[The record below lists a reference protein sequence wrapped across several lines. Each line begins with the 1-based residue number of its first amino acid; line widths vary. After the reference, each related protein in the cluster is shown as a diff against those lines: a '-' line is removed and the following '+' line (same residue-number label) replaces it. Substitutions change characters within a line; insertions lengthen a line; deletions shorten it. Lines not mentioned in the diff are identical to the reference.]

1 MNSSIAQR
9 RDGFDQWIHQVN
21 RICGAFSAQTLG
33 DEFSGHIREY
43 QSGALKLSFVDACQ
57 ARLYRTPKEVAA
69 SEGGK
74 YFAVFQLDGSACM
87 AQGDNRVSLCAGDI
101 TLIDASQPSDFT
113 YHENSR
119 QLSLILPHRLIE
131 QSLRYTP
138 VKCGHRI
145 GGKSPIATLSHH
157 LILDAARQT
166 NLSQQ
171 ESEATLDAVISLLRP
186 AISQSEGVDDV
197 HERIFRKTLGY
208 IDEHIRSED
217 LCPELLAREVGYRCA
232 GCIGCLPAR
241 AWWLRAISKIAALT
255 CVPNPFVSRVPN
267 RSCRHWVTRG
277 GFPIRATSL
286 PRSSRALVFRL
297 VNTASSTPETTMPPS
312 PG

>member
-74 YFAVFQLDGSACM
+74 YFAVFQLAGSACM

-217 LCPELLAREVGYRCA
+217 LCPELLAREVGVSMRGLYRMFARKGLVVARYIKNRRLDLCA
-232 GCIGCLPAR
+232 ES
-241 AWWLRAISKIAALT
+241 LRQSRTEQKLSALGYSWGFSDSSYFST
-255 CVPNPFVSRVPN
+255 AFKSRF
-267 RSCRHWVTRG
+267 G
-277 GFPIRATSL
+277 I
-286 PRSSRALVFRL
+286 
-297 VNTASSTPETTMPPS
+297 S
-312 PG
+312 PGEYRKQYA